1 MGSIPEDP
9 KAKSIQSKLLEINR
23 ANKAFFIMNLNSVN
37 ILKVRALTKS
47 VKLEEKTLDLLQ
59 DINLDVN
66 AGDTLAIVGSSGS
79 GKTTLLSILAG
90 LDLPTTGEVYL
101 KKHSLHQC
109 NEEQRSEIRA
119 NHVGF
124 IFQQFLLVNS
134 LTALENVMLPAE
146 LANMDNA
153 EQLAKDLLTQVDLG
167 DRLDHYPSQL
177 SGGEQQR
184 VGIARA
190 FISKPDIL
198 FADEPTGNLDSKT
211 GRNVADLLFD
221 LNKQFG
227 TTLVLV
233 THDLKLAARCQR
245 QVIMDSGC
253 LVEGKVEEIVEDAAE
268 DIAEDIQ
275 KEQVES
281 PAENLAQSKAAS
293 EG

>member
-1 MGSIPEDP
+1 
-9 KAKSIQSKLLEINR
+9 
-23 ANKAFFIMNLNSVN
+23 MNSNSEN

-59 DINLDVN
+59 AVNLDVN

-101 KKHSLHQC
+101 KNHSLHQC
-109 NEEQRSEIRA
+109 NEEQRSQIRA

-124 IFQQFLLVNS
+124 IFQQFLLVSS

-146 LANMDNA
+146 LANIDHA
-153 EQLAKDLLTQVDLG
+153 EQLAKELLAQVELA
-167 DRLDHYPSQL
+167 DRTDHYPSQL

-190 FISKPDIL
+190 FISRPDIL

-211 GRNVADLLFD
+211 GKHVADLLFE
-221 LNKQFG
+221 LNEKFG

-245 QVIMDSGC
+245 QVIMDNGS
-253 LVEGKVEEIVEDAAE
+253 LSETQITPHFDPESEVEKAQEN
-268 DIAEDIQ
+268 
-275 KEQVES
+275 
-281 PAENLAQSKAAS
+281 AENINAVSPVKIAS